1 MKTLNSFRRIDET
14 EYALSTDK
22 VNMLYYHLPKHF
34 QGEYRSYETPR
45 LCTILQGSKDVRI
58 NQSQQFTYR
67 KEQCV
72 LLPPHANVHMSMSEF
87 TKALVYEFSED
98 VLQDVSARVGD
109 QLEVKASLDR
119 DYSHFQMDYLQDR
132 IYTLHGRAQ
141 EILRS
146 NDSNIPFL
154 LDLVT
159 QEMVYELL
167 KRQGSHEILSQHQHH
182 PVNRA
187 IRMMKAHLGEPLS
200 ISELA
205 EEVRMSLPNFSQKF
219 KLVTNQTPK
228 EYFTRLK
235 LNQSKRYLNQLSV
248 TDTALE
254 LGYENISHFIRLFK
268 KEFGVTP
275 KQFKLSQE
283 LTH

>member
-1 MKTLNSFRRIDET
+1 MKTLNSFRRVDET

-22 VNMLYYHLPKHF
+22 VNVLYYHLPKHF

-98 VLQDVSARVGD
+98 VLDDVSARVGD
-109 QLEVKASLDR
+109 QLEVEASLDH
-119 DYSHFQMDYLQDR
+119 DYSHFQMDNAQDR
-132 IYTLHGRAQ
+132 IFALHDRAQ
-141 EILRS
+141 EILHS
-146 NDSNIPFL
+146 NDTNIPFL

-167 KRQGSHEILSQHQHH
+167 KRQGSYEILSQHHHH
-182 PVNRA
+182 PINCA
-187 IRMMKAHLGEPLS
+187 IQMMKAHLGDGLS

-235 LNQSKRYLNQLSV
+235 LNQSKRYLSQLSV

-268 KEFGVTP
+268 AEFGVTP
-275 KQFKLSQE
+275 KQYKLSQE
-283 LTH
+283 LRH